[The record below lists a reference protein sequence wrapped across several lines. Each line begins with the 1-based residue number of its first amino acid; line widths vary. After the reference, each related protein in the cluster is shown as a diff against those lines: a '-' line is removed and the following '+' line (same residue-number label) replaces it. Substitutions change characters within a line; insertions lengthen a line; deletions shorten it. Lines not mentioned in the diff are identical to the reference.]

1 VPGSISSTKKENQMS
16 ADLSQEID
24 AVERATEVIQSA
36 TVLINGI
43 GARIVAAVAVAMAN
57 GATEAELQP
66 LTDLSVELAARSV
79 ELADAVAANTPAE

>member
-1 VPGSISSTKKENQMS
+1 MS